1 MQNLFG
7 KWKWCSGFST
17 EQFSLLQK
25 VREAVD
31 EWVIQKGYTK
41 KMLPT
46 QEQIADD
53 IGVPAD
59 QLRIYI
65 RMKTRKT
72 VLTWRKDLRLRE
84 AQRLLL
90 DYPELPVSVVGE
102 MAGMD
107 DKSNFKRQFYQ
118 ATGMTP
124 RDWREKHLR

>member
-7 KWKWCSGFST
+7 KWIWCSGFST